1 MTGVFRNGVDL
12 AAICVVAV
20 GVVVTLVLLVGAL
33 VAAGAAGD
41 C

>member
-20 GVVVTLVLLVGAL
+20 GVIVTLLLLFGAL
-33 VAAGAAGD
+33 LMAGPAGD